1 MQREERR
8 MRQTPGYRS
17 SKRTLEKLAR
27 SYILFE
33 GPSAE
38 AGAWDSFRVRNLGL
52 RAERAGLST
61 ESGLARVVSLIPD
74 WAGWTTEEKLGAATI
89 VEAKEGGSEA
99 RYLRLMQKHGRLR
112 EAVLEL
118 GSALAVE

>member
-1 MQREERR
+1 
-8 MRQTPGYRS
+8 
-17 SKRTLEKLAR
+17 
-27 SYILFE
+27 
-33 GPSAE
+33 
-38 AGAWDSFRVRNLGL
+38 
-52 RAERAGLST
+52 
-61 ESGLARVVSLIPD
+61 VSLIPD